1 MDNSSCYVNTPT
13 TATSGASSQIG
24 ALLAEQMAML
34 DIDETPMAQS
44 EEEGMVDCL
53 SEQPPQLTQEEK
65 MQQLMMKRFFTQ

>member
-44 EEEGMVDCL
+44 EEERMDCL